1 MANPQD
7 FSARP
12 NIELALNQTVSG
24 STVTWSI
31 TIYET
36 SSQPSYNLYN
46 NQNFLTYSFPA
57 ASRLTGSAT
66 SGSNISFTFDFREAG
81 NQTIVLASGTF
92 TATSSS
98 QTASASVNAQVIGS
112 ASVDQV
118 ISANLTPPAP
128 ATPAW
133 SATSGAIR
141 PRATRGVAYTSTVTA
156 SPTAVPRYTN
166 VSQSENTRGLS
177 ATANVISG
185 TPTSV
190 GTVEFTI
197 RANNSTSTNSRTF
210 SVVIDPAI
218 PSFTDTT
225 LATAIRDAPYSD
237 AVVAEDTSNTG
248 YNSTIQLPGFE
259 IPGLTF
265 NSDGTITGTPT
276 TLGTYDFT
284 VIATNDIGSTSADV
298 SLTVARPVPVFEE
311 EEDSEVSSP
320 AIWGVSYTDGVLA
333 TDATNYA
340 VDSGNFP
347 TGLTLNALTG
357 AITGTPTAVG
367 SFTFVIRAS
376 NETGGVNTP
385 SRTINVISPVRVN
398 TATGPTASFV
408 TGAVNVNTVT
418 GPTGSFVPGAVSVW
432 NGTTWVPAR
441 LA

>member
-1 MANPQD
+1 M
-7 FSARP
+7 
-12 NIELALNQTVSG
+12 V
-24 STVTWSI
+24 
-31 TIYET
+31 ET
-36 SSQPSYNLYN
+36 SSQPTWNLYVN
-46 NQNFLTYSFPA
+46 DNKYSYSFPN

-66 SGSNISFTFDFREAG
+66 SASNVGFTYDFRPTG
-81 NQTIVLASGTF
+81 LQTITLASGTF
-92 TATSSS
+92 TATASS
-98 QTASASVNAQVIGS
+98 QTATASVQSVSYIGN

-118 ISANLTPPAP
+118 ITANLAPPPPPTPSWQTGTTLPA
-128 ATPAW
+128 
-133 SATSGAIR
+133 
-141 PRATRGVAYTSTVTA
+141 ATRGSAYSATVTA
-156 SPTAVPRYTN
+156 SPVTSYSL
-166 VSQSENTRGLS
+166 VSQSGGTGTYTVTQSGSN
-177 ATANVISG
+177 AIISG
-185 TPTSV
+185 TPSAV
-190 GTVEFTI
+190 GTASVI
-197 RANNSTSTNSRTF
+197 VRANNSGSTADRTF
-210 SVVIDPAI
+210 TFTVNPAA
-218 PSFTDTT
+218 PVFTDTT
-225 LATAIRDAPYSD
+225 LATAIRDAAYSD
-237 AVVAEDTSNTG
+237 AVEATETSNTG

-276 TLGTYDFT
+276 TLGTYDFI

-298 SLTVARPVPVFEE
+298 SLTVARPVPVFEA

-320 AIWGVSYTDGVLA
+320 ATWRVPYTDGVEA
-333 TDATNYA
+333 TDATNY
-340 VDSGNFP
+340 VVNSGTFP
-347 TGLTLNALTG
+347 PGLALNALTG

-441 LA
+441 LT